1 MTMYG
6 FWLIKSQR
14 VFPMHAKTESPG
26 SSTSVIGLLNAIQVL
41 DWMTHR
47 HMYAGRTITRKIAMH

>member
-14 VFPMHAKTESPG
+14 VFPMHAKKESPG

-41 DWMTHR
+41 D
-47 HMYAGRTITRKIAMH
+47 